1 MLSQL
6 FFGVS
11 TIGFVLHAATLVK
24 VDPFECP
31 RWRKFPSDFIIANQS
46 VSPASFFCWRWRKS
60 HYNVFHLTLFR
71 FFYFD
76 EQYYGATLISERHT
90 KYS

>member
-1 MLSQL
+1 
-6 FFGVS
+6 VS

-46 VSPASFFCWRWRKS
+46 VSPAIFFAGAGGSLIIMSSIS
-60 HYNVFHLTLFR
+60 HYFVFF
-71 FFYFD
+71 
-76 EQYYGATLISERHT
+76 ISMNNTTALH
-90 KYS
+90 